1 MDAIYFAIDFKHG
14 MIALVFRHAF
24 EQLYCNKK
32 LFEPA
37 NVIMVVSNLGTRD
50 QRSKNNPSMEEAPH
64 TNQKLYTSN
73 TYNGLPKRINDL
85 LDRSTPLVF
94 M

>member
-1 MDAIYFAIDFKHG
+1 
-14 MIALVFRHAF
+14 
-24 EQLYCNKK
+24 
-32 LFEPA
+32 
-37 NVIMVVSNLGTRD
+37 MVVSNLGTRD